1 MVSTHLKNSSQNGNL
16 PQLGVKKKYLK
27 PPPSYQRSC
36 RTQRRFILPYNA
48 IRTLSSKTH
57 LLKPLEENNICN
69 FCCGDLPMIPMI
81 LLILVN
87 FNTFQTNTL
96 MIPNALALT
105 VDFAPTYH
113 HNIII
118 KMRSSNQRI
127 GILRWSKQLQTCKHN
142 REYSTNFNYVYCI
155 YTVFMFI

>member
-1 MVSTHLKNSSQNGNL
+1 
-16 PQLGVKKKYLK
+16 
-27 PPPSYQRSC
+27 
-36 RTQRRFILPYNA
+36 
-48 IRTLSSKTH
+48 
-57 LLKPLEENNICN
+57 
-69 FCCGDLPMIPMI
+69 MIPMI

-127 GILRWSKQLQTCKHN
+127 GILR
-142 REYSTNFNYVYCI
+142 
-155 YTVFMFI
+155 